1 MDTGENIATIAMK
14 LAITNVVKRYS
25 GVAQQKNGFWL
36 MEQALLGNLTKEFWI
51 AEFEKDNPSHGKE
64 IYDEMV
70 AHYAKTNIQ
79 QHEETALEEE
89 ARKIRKDARD
99 KIQGLKN
106 QFLQAETTAM
116 QDKHEAKEEQK
127 EEKTKLAE
135 NRRKPSEDEK
145 MLSILENYSPTPED
159 LQRVGWKEEHD
170 KRIAELK
177 QKIAGFLDKPS

>member
-1 MDTGENIATIAMK
+1 MDTGENIATVAMK

-36 MEQALLGNLTKEFWI
+36 MEQALKGTLTPEFWI
-51 AEFEKDNPSHGKE
+51 AEFEKDSPSKGKE

-70 AHYAKTNIQ
+70 QWYAKTNIQ
-79 QHEETALEEE
+79 QHEETALEEQ
-89 ARKIRKDARD
+89 AKQIRKEAKE
-99 KIQGLKN
+99 KIQGLRN

-116 QDKHEAKEEQK
+116 QDKHETMTEKKEK
-127 EEKTKLAE
+127 AVKLAE

-145 MLSILENYSPTPED
+145 ILSILENYNLTPEQKAD
-159 LQRVGWKEEHD
+159 PVFMEPRN

-177 QKIAGFLDKPS
+177 QKIAQAEPKT